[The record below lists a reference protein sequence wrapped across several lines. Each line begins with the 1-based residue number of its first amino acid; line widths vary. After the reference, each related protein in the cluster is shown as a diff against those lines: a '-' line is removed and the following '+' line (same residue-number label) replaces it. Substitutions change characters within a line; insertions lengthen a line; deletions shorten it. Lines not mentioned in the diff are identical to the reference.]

1 MATVDDLKQSKYI
14 GKADVAN
21 GPVKA
26 VIKSWA
32 KEEVGPNKD
41 LQFVIHF
48 QGDVKPLILKPTN
61 GDRIKAVTGTGDLD
75 EWPGKEITMYLEPNV
90 EFQGK
95 LVGGVRVAVP
105 GQVLGQAPIDPTPP
119 DNRDV
124 PLSDDDIPF

>member
-1 MATVDDLKQSKYI
+1 MPTTDDLKQSKYF

-26 VIKSWA
+26 VIASWA
-32 KEEVGPNKD
+32 KEEVGSDKD
-41 LQFVIHF
+41 IQFVVHF

-75 EWPGKEITMYLEPNV
+75 KWAGKEITLYLEPNV

-105 GQVLGQAPIDPTPP
+105 GQVLRQQPIDPTPP
-119 DNRDV
+119 DDADV
-124 PLSDDDIPF
+124 PTGSDIPF